1 MNFFLIYKSALKLV
15 FYALNSSVFFKKKKK
30 IGDHFHSNVEIM
42 ILLYKKK
49 GKIMYKNKTSY
60 VFNFHVNFTGS
71 EYIGPIYKN
80 F

>member
-1 MNFFLIYKSALKLV
+1 M
-15 FYALNSSVFFKKKKK
+15 FYALNSSVFKKKKK
-30 IGDHFHSNVEIM
+30 IGDHFHSKVEIM
-42 ILLYKKK
+42 ILLYKRR
-49 GKIMYKNKTSY
+49 GKLCIKTKQLSY